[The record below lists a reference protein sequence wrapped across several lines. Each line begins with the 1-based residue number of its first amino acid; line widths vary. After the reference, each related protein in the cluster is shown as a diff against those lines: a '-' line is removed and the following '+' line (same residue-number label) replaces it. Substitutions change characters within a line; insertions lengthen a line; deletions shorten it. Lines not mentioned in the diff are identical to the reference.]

1 MSPLFIKGI
10 IGFRDLKNYLF
21 HSCSVIK
28 PLHLL
33 KSIMVK
39 IFNLI
44 VNLYVG
50 VGTLGKLQPMSK
62 YWYIMKII
70 QVANNLAYFTG
81 ASMTINLSFNF
92 GPVKKQYVLKMWNT
106 SRDVSLSL
114 CLPSSSKG
122 C

>member
-1 MSPLFIKGI
+1 MSVSPLISKGI
-10 IGFRDLKNYLF
+10 IGFCDLKNYLL
-21 HSCSVIK
+21 HSCQVIQ

-33 KSIMVK
+33 KSTMVK

-62 YWYIMKII
+62 YWYIMKIL
-70 QVANNLAYFTG
+70 QEANTLAYFLG
-81 ASMTINLSFNF
+81 ASMTMKKSFNF
-92 GPVKKQYVLKMWNT
+92 GPVKKQYNLKMWNT

-114 CLPSSSKG
+114 CLPMS
-122 C
+122 